1 MEEGEVRAR
10 KRGLRAEARALAPAP
25 SSPTAAAEAQA
36 QLRALDVWGSA
47 RTVALYAA
55 CQHEPPLNA
64 LAAELAARGCV
75 LAWPRVEDEELVL
88 RRALAAALAPGYSG
102 ILEPERGAERVAVE
116 RVDVFVVP
124 GLLFDRR
131 GNRLGRGRG
140 HYDRLLSGARSD
152 SLRIGFAWA
161 ERIVDELP
169 VDAQD
174 VTMHFVVT
182 EAGRI
187 DGAAR

>member
-1 MEEGEVRAR
+1 MPRGEVRAR
-10 KRGLRAEARALAPAP
+10 KRKLRAETRALASAP
-25 SSPTAAAEAQA
+25 PSPTAAADALA
-36 QLRALDVWGSA
+36 QLWALEVWEGA
-47 RTVALYAA
+47 RTVSLYAA
-55 CQHEPPLNA
+55 CQHEPPLDA
-64 LAAELAARGCV
+64 LAVELGARGRV

-88 RRALAAALAPGYSG
+88 RRAEPGALAPGYHG
-102 ILEPERGAERVAVE
+102 ILEPEAGAARVPVE
-116 RVDVFVVP
+116 QVDVFVVP

-131 GNRLGRGRG
+131 GHRLGRGHG
-140 HYDRLLSGARSD
+140 HYDRLLSAARSD

-182 EAGRI
+182 ETGRI
-187 DGAAR
+187 QGAPR